1 MEEQIIR
8 MQQYN
13 ISVDEYAIRFLNASY
28 MVEDEEKR
36 DSTFQWELK
45 MDIKMLLIP
54 QQLKTYSQVLIIA
67 REVERRLDKKN

>member
-1 MEEQIIR
+1 
-8 MQQYN
+8 
-13 ISVDEYAIRFLNASY
+13 